1 MSWASP
7 LTSESDL
14 IELFREL
21 GEPYRQALFRY
32 AWNLAYPDHFLGGPM
47 HGKPIDEIHWS
58 GDDDPSEIAVA
69 YDECRHAIYLHA
81 RHVYPIEGLGI
92 YVFKSLRK
100 IDPSKEKGGAA

>member
-32 AWNLAYPDHFLGGPM
+32 AWSLAYPDHFLGGPM
-47 HGKPIDEIHWS
+47 HGKPIDEKHWR
-58 GDDDPSEIAVA
+58 GEDDPHRIQVT
-69 YDECRHAIYLHA
+69 YDASRHA
-81 RHVYPIEGLGI
+81 VYERAAGLGI
-92 YVFKSLRK
+92 YVFKSLLP
-100 IDPSKEKGGAA
+100 IDQVGNEKGGAA